1 MTAMNES
8 ARRLGKFAGMTGLVM
23 MILGKNTYHPTN
35 GALSMVFW
43 MGVVFVVIGIFS
55 LRSSRSTGG

>member
-8 ARRLGKFAGMTGLVM
+8 ARRLGKFAGLTGLVM

-55 LRSSRSTGG
+55 LRSSRSMGG